1 MYWFVAR
8 SKMRQEF
15 KAKEYFEKMGIPAYV
30 PHVRVSN
37 SANRNL
43 KRKPAISGYV
53 FFSLPKFNYGLVNRN
68 PLIGDVVKNYQG
80 VIQVP
85 EKEIMAMKKH
95 LSSNYE
101 NDDFQEA
108 QVGDTIELSHG
119 VFSGRTGEIVV
130 KDKKRLIINLK
141 SIAMRLT
148 IALN

>member
-1 MYWFVAR
+1 M
-8 SKMRQEF
+8 
-15 KAKEYFEKMGIPAYV
+15 
-30 PHVRVSN
+30 N
-37 SANRNL
+37 S
-43 KRKPAISGYV
+43 
-53 FFSLPKFNYGLVNRN
+53 N

-85 EKEIMAMKKH
+85 EQEIMAMKKH

-108 QVGDTIELSHG
+108 KVGDTIELSHG
-119 VFSGRTGEIVV
+119 IFSGRTGEIVV

>member
-15 KAKEYFEKMGIPAYV
+15 KAEEYFEQMGIPAYV
-30 PHVRVSN
+30 PYVRVS
-37 SANRNL
+37 SKANRNS

-53 FFSLPKFNYGLVNRN
+53 FFSLPKFNYGLVNSN

-85 EKEIMAMKKH
+85 EQEIMAMKKH

-108 QVGDTIELSHG
+108 KVGDTIELSHG